1 MPLPRMRCSLRY
13 LPGSRNKW
21 KRKQNG
27 PESIGTILLLQNY
40 GKKEWGETPE
50 YKEFEEKTAHKTE
63 KEVKDMSSQ
72 LMDIDRKSVV

>member
-40 GKKEWGETPE
+40 GKKEKNKPE
-50 YKEFEEKTAHKTE
+50 NLSKVTQKLE
-63 KEVKDMSSQ
+63 
-72 LMDIDRKSVV
+72 LRRKM

>member
-40 GKKEWGETPE
+40 GKKE
-50 YKEFEEKTAHKTE
+50 KE
-63 KEVKDMSSQ
+63 KE
-72 LMDIDRKSVV
+72 

>member
-27 PESIGTILLLQNY
+27 PESIGTILLY
-40 GKKEWGETPE
+40 RIMAKRKKNKPE
-50 YKEFEEKTAHKTE
+50 NLSKVTQKLE
-63 KEVKDMSSQ
+63 
-72 LMDIDRKSVV
+72 LRRKMC

>member
-40 GKKEWGETPE
+40 GKKE
-50 YKEFEEKTAHKTE
+50 KRISRKTYQKVTQKLE
-63 KEVKDMSSQ
+63 
-72 LMDIDRKSVV
+72 LRRKMC